1 MASATRLPLRTIAF
15 TTALVISAGA
25 SRVSFRKLAL
35 STFTGPGSYSRI
47 VAALIVLA
55 NLKNVPFAWHF
66 RVFNAIL
73 KHCLFSLPNIPPTI
87 APSTLF
93 LPVIT
98 SSHSPL
104 TECDYNFHKSN
115 STYFSDLDVTRS
127 HLVCA
132 LIQPGIAAL
141 QSNKSTKLVLDA
153 QGMPVTGRWS
163 IMLGGV
169 MCSFKREI
177 GMYQGFEMWSRL
189 LCWDRKWIY
198 VVTHFVKKGTVKPKA
213 YILTDGS
220 WFGGK
225 RYKTVQGEGEGNA
238 FDVDEKAIF
247 ASAISKYVIKLGR
260 LTTHPEVSLNA
271 SGLLPPKPG
280 GWATMSGPSGESTP
294 ERLEAEGSET
304 PESEAGDGEWDWKR
318 VERENKRGL
327 KFAEHFAALDGLN
340 QEFTGSRQPALGR
353 YRDFLT

>member
-1 MASATRLPLRTIAF
+1 MASATRLPLKSIAF
-15 TTALVISAGA
+15 TTALVVSAGA
-25 SRVSFRKLAL
+25 SKVSFRNLAIN
-35 STFTGPGSYSRI
+35 TFTGPGSYSRM
-47 VAALIVLA
+47 VAVLLVLA
-55 NLKNVPFAWHF
+55 NIKNVPFAWHY

-73 KHCLFSLPNIPPTI
+73 KHCLFSLPNIPPPI

-132 LIQPGIAAL
+132 LLQPGIDAL
-141 QSNKSTKLVLDA
+141 QHNKKNKLVLDQ
-153 QGMPVTGRWS
+153 QGGPVPGRWS

-198 VVTHFVKKGTVKPKA
+198 VVTHFVKKGTVKPSA

-220 WFGGK
+220 WFGKG
-225 RYKTVQGEGEGNA
+225 YKTVKGQGKSRE
-238 FDVDEKAIF
+238 VDEKAIF

-260 LTTHPEVSLNA
+260 LTIHPEVSLNA

-280 GWATMSGPSGESTP
+280 GWATMAGPSGESTP
-294 ERLEAEGSET
+294 ETLEADGTET
-304 PESEAGDGEWDWKR
+304 PESEQSDEWDWKR
-318 VERENKRGL
+318 IERENKRGL
-327 KFAEHFAALDGLN
+327 KFAAHFAALDALN
-340 QEFTGSRQPALGR
+340 QEFTGSQQPALGR
-353 YRDFLT
+353 YRDFMT